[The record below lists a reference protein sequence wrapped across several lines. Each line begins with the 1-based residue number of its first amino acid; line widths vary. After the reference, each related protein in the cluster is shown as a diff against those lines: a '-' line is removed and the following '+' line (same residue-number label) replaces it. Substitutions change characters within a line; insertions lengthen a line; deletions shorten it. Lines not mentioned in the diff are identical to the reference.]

1 MTGSFLSRREFRLPG
16 EATWCKYF
24 RPVTRFLVLYIAG
37 VLNRARFRNL
47 MCFYNPVNI
56 PLFVFDASRLR
67 LDNIYMDTATN
78 TEG

>member
-1 MTGSFLSRREFRLPG
+1 
-16 EATWCKYF
+16 
-24 RPVTRFLVLYIAG
+24 
-37 VLNRARFRNL
+37 